1 MVLLFLIS
9 LLAPAGVFQGQVFD
23 ATTGA
28 PVPFAEIEVAPA
40 GLKVTADSL
49 GNFQINV
56 GDLEKRV
63 TVSISRLGYETRVWK
78 DVAVDKA
85 AVFYLLPRAIPVS
98 GVTSTATRL
107 GAMVAVAQPVSV
119 IKCEPSRTRGFNDV
133 GGVIGADGGG
143 QINDYGNL
151 TTVMLRGA
159 SAEQTVVML
168 DGVRLNSSL
177 NNIAD
182 LSLIPL
188 VFAGEV
194 EVMRGGASALYGANP
209 IGGVVNIKSPE
220 PKRGGVRVGL
230 GLGSLGRRN
239 GSVVISV
246 PGTVNFLFAG
256 GGLQSKNR
264 WSYRDALDSVR
275 TRLNCDISRGDLLV
289 KAQTKFGSRHYL
301 SCSGMVGAADRGS
314 PGPISYPSDS
324 ARLRDL
330 RLMTILGYDL
340 QEADNARLSCRF
352 SHQRTWE
359 NYFNPSIYF
368 TANDTHQIHQT
379 GVNVNQWFSPVRWF
393 TGNLGMEMFLEQ
405 AKSTKV
411 GRPNRTTTALYFEAG
426 IAGGGL
432 EVKPAVRYDLLI
444 SKGELNR
451 GEFINRSYGAVSPKL
466 ALIVSRFYPISFY
479 VGANRS
485 FRSPTFN
492 ELWWPDDGWTAGNP
506 RLAPEFGIGVD
517 GGVGYEIA
525 GKGRLR
531 LGVYGTQFTN
541 LIQWLPDSGFK
552 YQPVNVAS
560 ATVRGAELEAD
571 FGFKW
576 FGFNLNATL
585 QRCQTDGKVL
595 PYKPLL
601 SGKGGVWLAYLMNN
615 EQPVVKLLLS
625 GRAVSKRYTDKENTD
640 TLPGYAVFDAEIVF
654 DPARMI
660 LSNSNLHCQ
669 LALGCRNVF
678 NQEYQELKDYP
689 LPGRNIYLEIDM
701 GL

>member
-1 MVLLFLIS
+1 MVLLFLVS
-9 LLAPAGVFQGQVFD
+9 LLARSGVFQGQVLD

-28 PVPFAEIEVAPA
+28 PVPFAAVEISPA
-40 GLKVTADSL
+40 GFKATADSL
-49 GNFQINV
+49 GSFQVNTD
-56 GDLEKRV
+56 GLDEKFTI
-63 TVSISRLGYETRVWK
+63 TVSRLGYETRVWK
-78 DVAVDKA
+78 DVAVDKG

-107 GAMVAVAQPVSV
+107 GAMVAVALPVSV
-119 IKCEPSRTRGFNDV
+119 IKNEPSRTRGFNDV
-133 GGVIGADGGG
+133 GGIIGVDGGV

-177 NNIAD
+177 NNSAD

-239 GSVVISV
+239 GSVLISV

-256 GGLQSKNR
+256 GLLQSENR
-264 WSYRDALDSVR
+264 WSYRDELDSVR

-301 SCSGMVGAADRGS
+301 SLSGMVGAADRGS
-314 PGPISYPSDS
+314 PGPITWPSDS
-324 ARLRDL
+324 ARLRDA

-368 TANDTHQIHQT
+368 TANDTHRIHQT
-379 GVNVNQWFSPVRWF
+379 GINVNQWFRPVRWF

-411 GRPNRTTTALYFEAG
+411 GSPNRKTTALYLEAG
-426 IAGGGL
+426 IAEGGL
-432 EVKPAVRYDLLI
+432 ELKPAVRYDLLI
-444 SKGELNR
+444 SKGELSR

-506 RLAPEFGIGVD
+506 RLAPEFGTGVD
-517 GGVGYEIA
+517 GGIGYEIA

-531 LGVYGTQFTN
+531 LGGYVTQFSN
-541 LIQWLPDSGFK
+541 LIQWLPDSSFK

-560 ATVRGAELEAD
+560 ATVRGGELEAD

-585 QRCQTDGKVL
+585 QQCRTEGKAL

-601 SGKGGVWLAYLMNN
+601 SGKGGVWLAYLVKN
-615 EQPVVKLLLS
+615 EVPVVKLLLS
-625 GRAVSKRYTDKENTD
+625 GRAVSKRFTNKENTD
-640 TLPGYAVFDAEIVF
+640 TLPGFSILDAEVVI
-654 DPARMI
+654 DPVRA
-660 LSNSNLHCQ
+660 LFSNSNLYCQ
-669 LALGCRNVF
+669 LILGCRNVF
-678 NQEYQELKDYP
+678 NKQYQELKDYP